1 MQNQFLQTVRG
12 ECKIA
17 CMRNTEL
24 SEKIRAIADSAGL
37 SPEEVQ
43 EFLSGGEAIPDDLRE
58 VFERIGDAIS
68 EECAED

>member
-1 MQNQFLQTVRG
+1 
-12 ECKIA
+12 
-17 CMRNTEL
+17 MRNTEL